1 MIINYS
7 KRDDERKRDT
17 RLDERNSLL
26 CIFVTTFLIRF
37 NLFSVKK
44 RNQLIIPVFIPHEG
58 CPYRCAFCNQ
68 SKITGVNQQSDEIVV
83 GQTIQSYL
91 DVFDSESLPE
101 KREVAFYGGS
111 FTGLP
116 EERQKRLLHAVQP
129 SIHSGEVHSIRVST
143 HSLLVSSNK
152 ISLLKENNVKTVELG
167 IQSTNDRVLQ
177 AVGRPCDFET
187 VKSAVDS
194 IRKNG
199 LRLGLQLMPGL
210 PEDDENIFMKS
221 VQDVI
226 GLTPDFV
233 RIYPTLVIKNT
244 ELYEMYKLE
253 KYLPWKLN
261 RMVRLVKDALIAFQ
275 KENIPVIRVGLHADP
290 SMLENLVDGPYH
302 PAFRYLVDSLI
313 ARGKMFDLL
322 DQLQKIPQTLTFKVP
337 SREVSLYLGHKKDNI
352 HAIQNRYG
360 INNVLIQQ
368 IGDQEDLQLVA

>member
-1 MIINYS
+1 M
-7 KRDDERKRDT
+7 
-17 RLDERNSLL
+17 
-26 CIFVTTFLIRF
+26 
-37 NLFSVKK
+37 KK
-44 RNQLIIPVFIPHEG
+44 RNHLIIPIFIPHEG

-68 SKITGVNQQSDEIVV
+68 SKITGVNYQSDEIIVD
-83 GQTIQSYL
+83 QTIQSYL
-91 DVFDSESLPE
+91 EVFDSESLPE

-111 FTGLP
+111 FTGLS
-116 EERQKRLLHAVQP
+116 EERQKRLLHAVWPWIQ
-129 SIHSGEVHSIRVST
+129 SGEVHSIRVST
-143 HSLLVSSNK
+143 HSLLVSPHK
-152 ISLLKENNVKTVELG
+152 IFLLKENNVETVELG

-210 PEDDENIFMKS
+210 PVDDENIFMKS
-221 VQDVI
+221 VKDVI
-226 GLTPDFV
+226 ELKPDFV

-244 ELYEMYKLE
+244 ELYEMYKLG
-253 KYLPWKLN
+253 KYVPWKLT
-261 RMVRLVKDALIAFQ
+261 RMVRLVKDALISFK
-275 KENIPVIRVGLHADP
+275 KENISVIRVGLHADP

-313 ARGKMFDLL
+313 AREKMFDLIGHL
-322 DQLQKIPQTLTFKVP
+322 KKVPQTLTFKVP
-337 SREVSLYLGHKKDNI
+337 SRQVSLYLGHKKDNI
-352 HAIQNRYG
+352 QAIQKMYG

>member
-1 MIINYS
+1 M
-7 KRDDERKRDT
+7 KR
-17 RLDERNSLL
+17 
-26 CIFVTTFLIRF
+26 
-37 NLFSVKK
+37 

-68 SKITGVNQQSDEIVV
+68 SKITGVNQQSDEIIVR
-83 GQTIQSYL
+83 QTIQSYL
-91 DVFDSESLPE
+91 DGLDSNGLPE

-116 EERQKRLLHAVQP
+116 EERQKRLLQAVEP

-143 HSLLVSSNK
+143 HSLLVNSQN

-177 AVGRPCDFET
+177 AVGRPCDFDT
-187 VKSAVDS
+187 VTSAVDS
-194 IRKNG
+194 IRKDG

-226 GLTPDFV
+226 GLMPNFV

-244 ELYEMYKLE
+244 ELYEMYKLG

-290 SMLENLVDGPYH
+290 SMLKNFVDGPYH

-313 ARGKMFDLL
+313 AREKMFNLI
-322 DQLQKIPQTLTFKVP
+322 DQLQEIPEALTFKVP
-337 SREVSLYLGHKKDNI
+337 SRQVSLYLGHKKDNI
-352 HAIQNRYG
+352 QAIQNMYG
-360 INNVLIQQ
+360 INNIFIQQ

>member
-1 MIINYS
+1 
-7 KRDDERKRDT
+7 
-17 RLDERNSLL
+17 
-26 CIFVTTFLIRF
+26 
-37 NLFSVKK
+37 
-44 RNQLIIPVFIPHEG
+44 
-58 CPYRCAFCNQ
+58 
-68 SKITGVNQQSDEIVV
+68 
-83 GQTIQSYL
+83 L
-91 DVFDSESLPE
+91 DVLDSEGLPE

-116 EERQKRLLHAVQP
+116 EERQKRLLQAVEP
-129 SIHSGEVHSIRVST
+129 SIYSGEVHSIRVST
-143 HSLLVSSNK
+143 HSLLVNSHN

-167 IQSTNDRVLQ
+167 IQSTNNRVLQ
-177 AVGRPCDFET
+177 AVGRPCDFDT

-194 IRKNG
+194 IRKDG

-226 GLTPDFV
+226 GLMPDFV

-244 ELYEMYKLE
+244 ELYEMYKLG

-290 SMLENLVDGPYH
+290 SMLENFVDGPYH

-313 ARGKMFDLL
+313 AREKMFNLI
-322 DQLQKIPQTLTFKVP
+322 DQLQEIPEALTFKVP
-337 SREVSLYLGHKKDNI
+337 SRQVSLYLGHKKDNI
-352 HAIQNRYG
+352 QAIQNMYG
-360 INNVLIQQ
+360 INNILIQQ

>member
-1 MIINYS
+1 V
-7 KRDDERKRDT
+7 KR
-17 RLDERNSLL
+17 
-26 CIFVTTFLIRF
+26 
-37 NLFSVKK
+37 

-68 SKITGVNQQSDEIVV
+68 SKITGVDQQSDEVIV

-111 FTGLP
+111 FTGLS

-129 SIHSGEVHSIRVST
+129 SIQSGEIHSIRVST
-143 HSLLVSSNK
+143 HSLLVNPHNL
-152 ISLLKENNVKTVELG
+152 SLLKENSVRTVELG

-194 IRKNG
+194 IRKKS

-210 PEDDENIFMKS
+210 PEDDESIFMKS
-221 VQDVI
+221 VKDVI
-226 GLTPDFV
+226 GLKPDFV
-233 RIYPTLVIKNT
+233 RIYPTLVIRNT
-244 ELYEMYKLE
+244 KLYEMYKLGE
-253 KYLPWKLN
+253 YLPWKLD
-261 RMVRLVKDALIAFQ
+261 RMVRLVKDALLAFQ
-275 KENIPVIRVGLHADP
+275 KENISVIRVGLHSDP

-313 ARGKMFDLL
+313 AREKMFDMI
-322 DQLQKIPQTLTFKVP
+322 DGLQSLPKTLTFKVP
-337 SREVSLYLGHKKDNI
+337 SRQVSLYLGHKKDNI
-352 HAIQNRYG
+352 QAIQKLYG
-360 INNVLIQQ
+360 INNIFIQQ
-368 IGDQEDLQLVA
+368 IGDHEDLQLVA

>member
-1 MIINYS
+1 M
-7 KRDDERKRDT
+7 KR
-17 RLDERNSLL
+17 
-26 CIFVTTFLIRF
+26 
-37 NLFSVKK
+37 
-44 RNQLIIPVFIPHEG
+44 RNQLIIPIFIPHEG

-68 SKITGVNQQSDEIVV
+68 SKITGVNQQSDEIIVR
-83 GQTIQSYL
+83 QTIQSYL
-91 DVFDSESLPE
+91 DVLDSEGLPE

-116 EERQKRLLHAVQP
+116 EERQKRLLQAVEP
-129 SIHSGEVHSIRVST
+129 SINSGEVHSIRVST
-143 HSLLVSSNK
+143 HSLLVNSHN

-167 IQSTNDRVLQ
+167 IQSTNDSVLQ
-177 AVGRPCDFET
+177 AVGRPCDFDT

-194 IRKNG
+194 IRKDG

-226 GLTPDFV
+226 GLMPDFV

-244 ELYEMYKLE
+244 ELYEMYKLG

-261 RMVRLVKDALIAFQ
+261 RMVRLVKNALIVLQ
-275 KENIPVIRVGLHADP
+275 KENIPVIRVGLHVDP
-290 SMLENLVDGPYH
+290 SMLENFVDGPYH

-313 ARGKMFDLL
+313 AREKMFNLI
-322 DQLQKIPQTLTFKVP
+322 DQLQEIPEALTFKVP
-337 SREVSLYLGHKKDNI
+337 SRQVSLYLGHKKDNI
-352 HAIQNRYG
+352 QAIQNMYG
-360 INNVLIQQ
+360 INNILIQQ

>member
-1 MIINYS
+1 M
-7 KRDDERKRDT
+7 KR
-17 RLDERNSLL
+17 
-26 CIFVTTFLIRF
+26 
-37 NLFSVKK
+37 
-44 RNQLIIPVFIPHEG
+44 RNQLIIPIFIPHEG

-68 SKITGVNQQSDEIVV
+68 SKITGVNQQSDEIIIR
-83 GQTIQSYL
+83 QTIQSYL
-91 DVFDSESLPE
+91 DVLDSKGLPE

-116 EERQKRLLHAVQP
+116 EERQKRLLQAVEP
-129 SIHSGEVHSIRVST
+129 SINSGEVHSIRVST
-143 HSLLVSSNK
+143 HSLLVNSHN

-177 AVGRPCDFET
+177 AVGRPCDFDT

-194 IRKNG
+194 IRKDG

-226 GLTPDFV
+226 GLMPDFV

-244 ELYEMYKLE
+244 ELYEMYKLG

-290 SMLENLVDGPYH
+290 SMLENFVDGPYH

-313 ARGKMFDLL
+313 AREKMFNLI
-322 DQLQKIPQTLTFKVP
+322 DQLQEIPEALTFKVP
-337 SREVSLYLGHKKDNI
+337 SRQVSLYLGHKKDNI
-352 HAIQNRYG
+352 QAIQNMYG
-360 INNVLIQQ
+360 INKILIQQ

>member
-1 MIINYS
+1 V
-7 KRDDERKRDT
+7 KR
-17 RLDERNSLL
+17 
-26 CIFVTTFLIRF
+26 
-37 NLFSVKK
+37 

-68 SKITGVNQQSDEIVV
+68 SKITGVDQQSDEVVV

-129 SIHSGEVHSIRVST
+129 SIRSGEVHSIRVST
-143 HSLLVSSNK
+143 HSLLVNPHN
-152 ISLLKENNVKTVELG
+152 ISLLKENSVKTVELG

-187 VKSAVDS
+187 VKWAVDS
-194 IRKNG
+194 IRESR

-210 PEDDENIFMKS
+210 PKDDESIFMKS
-221 VQDVI
+221 VKDVI
-226 GLTPDFV
+226 GLNPDFV

-244 ELYEMYKLE
+244 KLYEMYKLGE
-253 KYLPWKLN
+253 YLPWKLN
-261 RMVRLVKDALIAFQ
+261 RMVRLVKDALLAFQ
-275 KENIPVIRVGLHADP
+275 KENVPVIRVGLHSDP

-313 ARGKMFDLL
+313 AREKMFHLIDG
-322 DQLQKIPQTLTFKVP
+322 LQSLPNTLTFKVP
-337 SREVSLYLGHKKDNI
+337 SRQVSLYLGHKKDNI
-352 HAIQNRYG
+352 QAIQNMYG
-360 INNVLIQQ
+360 INNIFIQQ
-368 IGDQEDLQLVA
+368 IGDHEDLQLVA

>member
-1 MIINYS
+1 
-7 KRDDERKRDT
+7 
-17 RLDERNSLL
+17 
-26 CIFVTTFLIRF
+26 
-37 NLFSVKK
+37 VKK

-68 SKITGVNQQSDEIVV
+68 SKITGVNQQSDEIIVS
-83 GQTIQSYL
+83 QTIQSYL
-91 DVFDSESLPE
+91 DVFDSESLPD

-129 SIHSGEVHSIRVST
+129 SIRSGAVHSIRVST
-143 HSLLVSSNK
+143 HSLLVSPQK

-177 AVGRPCDFET
+177 AVGRPCDFKT

-199 LRLGLQLMPGL
+199 LGLGLQLMPGL

-244 ELYEMYKLE
+244 ELYEMYKLG

-261 RMVRLVKDALIAFQ
+261 RMVRLVKDSLIEFQ
-275 KENIPVIRVGLHADP
+275 KKNIPVIRVGLHADP
-290 SMLENLVDGPYH
+290 SMLESLVDGPYH

-313 ARGKMFDLL
+313 ARDKMFDLI

-337 SREVSLYLGHKKDNI
+337 SRQVSLYLGHKKDNI
-352 HAIQNRYG
+352 QAIQNMYG
-360 INNVLIQQ
+360 INNILIQQ
-368 IGDQEDLQLVA
+368 IGDQEELQLVA